1 MAGGECR
8 QVHVVVHK
16 MRQVRFGEDI
26 LHPLF
31 EGEVVDT
38 ASFGDTVRQEPKN
51 KHSSAHVRF
60 HIVH

>member
-1 MAGGECR
+1 
-8 QVHVVVHK
+8 
-16 MRQVRFGEDI
+16 

-51 KHSSAHVRF
+51 IHSSAHVRF
-60 HIVH
+60 HTYSALIIQYFEQCTLVSYN